1 MKRIFIIL
9 FLFLNFTLLAQDFES
24 GNISQIG
31 INKSLPNNWKLN
43 FSSEIRQIF
52 FDGVLGETFKQ
63 NYKYKRTEFSVLGAK
78 KIAVNQ
84 NLSAGYL
91 IRFQDTTIIHRFL
104 QQYTIV
110 NKFNHFK
117 LAHRFSLNQTK
128 KENIDWEHT
137 LRYRISLEKPFN
149 GQSVDAKEFYAKF
162 SNEYLLYIQNY
173 DVSDFEIRALAAV
186 GYSLNETHK
195 IETGLDYRIS
205 NLPNANKS
213 HEFWLLLGWFVSF

>member
-1 MKRIFIIL
+1 MKGIFIIL
-9 FLFLNFTLLAQDFES
+9 FLLPNLCSMAQNFES

-31 INKSLPNNWKLN
+31 INKSLPKDWKLN
-43 FSSEIRQIF
+43 FSIETRQIF
-52 FDGVLGETFKQ
+52 FDGVLGETFNE
-63 NYKYKRTEFSVLGAK
+63 NYQYKRTEFSVLGAK
-78 KIAVNQ
+78 KIAINQ

-110 NKFNHFK
+110 TKFDHFK
-117 LAHRFSLNQTK
+117 LAHRFSLNETK

-137 LRYRISLEKPFN
+137 IRYRISIEKPFN
-149 GQSVDAKEFYAKF
+149 GQSVDAKEFYGKL
-162 SNEYLLYIQNY
+162 SNEYLLFMQNY
-173 DVSDFEIRALAAV
+173 DISDFEIRALAAV

-205 NLPNANKS
+205 NLPNSNKF